1 MTRRN
6 GSRLR
11 AAGEGAL
18 FLAVACLSMTATAQQ
33 TPAPTGQAAQAAPAD
48 SSTQTDLYSV
58 NATGSP
64 EKMRTGFFADTSVGG
79 YLTFGGQDSYSNL
92 SAFLEIGVGYDI
104 LRDLSVA
111 LRFQLGPSASDCYA
125 AAAKSCPAPNPDT
138 FTITTMDLAVSY
150 RFLVGDR
157 LYVPVR
163 LMGGL
168 SLLNPTPD
176 NTLATKGS
184 LLLEPN
190 LGVASGIEW
199 VTPFDHFTLDAE
211 VQWQLI
217 LGINASAISFYP
229 TVRYTF

>member
-1 MTRRN
+1 MTRRI
-6 GSRLR
+6 GGRLR
-11 AAGEGAL
+11 AVGEGAL
-18 FLAVACLSMTATAQQ
+18 ALALVCTASGTAWAQ
-33 TPAPTGQAAQAAPAD
+33 GAAAAPAQGEG
-48 SSTQTDLYSV
+48 STQTDLYSV

-79 YLTFGGQDSYSNL
+79 YLTLGGQGSYSNL

-125 AAAKSCPAPNPDT
+125 AAAGSCPNPNPDT

-150 RFLVGDR
+150 RFPVGDR

-184 LLLEPN
+184 LLVEPN
-190 LGVASGIEW
+190 FGAASGIEW